1 MLKVFATP
9 PKTQRAMLAH
19 NCRSYACERLS
30 GHTFAF
36 ACNFSSFNYSA
47 LKSTPNTRNRRI
59 VDSDSIATQG
69 ARHTTVTT
77 VLHGTKQASLR
88 HDGLTFPVGLP
99 SGNSTV
105 ALLSYYVLVM
115 SR

>member
-1 MLKVFATP
+1 
-9 PKTQRAMLAH
+9 MLAH